1 MAVPP
6 RASRRA
12 GFALVVI
19 VALVAGVL
27 FVPGSLRGWAAGPS
41 TFIWGKSGDADTL
54 DSPISDNGETAEVT
68 TQLFNLLVRAKPG
81 QTDVEPDLATSWSVS
96 PDGLVWTFKLR
107 QGVTFHDGTPWNAEA
122 AKFNFDRWSDPKNP
136 YRPKDADFLY
146 FGGFLADTFKEA
158 RVVDPYTL
166 QIVLKAPN
174 APLVYNLS
182 IIAFDF
188 ASPASIKKY
197 GGTGAG
203 QHPVGTGPYK
213 FVEWVRDDH
222 VTMVANPSFFR
233 KGLPK
238 TQRLVMR
245 VIKDNAAR
253 FLALKSG
260 EINAMEQ
267 PNVDDVKIART
278 DPHLKVG
285 FRPPFNV
292 GYLRFNLH
300 NPLFSDRRIRE
311 AVALAINRKAIV
323 DALYAGYGDVANQL
337 MPPVMWGRASTVKD
351 YPYDPAR
358 AKQILAEAQYPNGF
372 SFDFWYLPVAR
383 PYIPNGKDVATAIAS
398 DLAKVGIRAHLVTED
413 WGTYLKDRV
422 QTNKF
427 PLFMFGWIG
436 DNGDPDD
443 WLGYFYA
450 KHDPNS
456 AYYSWNDATAL
467 ALVAKARTLSSQA
480 ERAKLYAQ
488 LARLAA
494 DDIRDVPL
502 AYAKVPLLMRSNVEG
517 LVGQPDANEYMETV
531 YLK

>member
-1 MAVPP
+1 
-6 RASRRA
+6 
-12 GFALVVI
+12 
-19 VALVAGVL
+19 
-27 FVPGSLRGWAAGPS
+27 
-41 TFIWGKSGDADTL
+41 
-54 DSPISDNGETAEVT
+54 
-68 TQLFNLLVRAKPG
+68 
-81 QTDVEPDLATSWSVS
+81 
-96 PDGLVWTFKLR
+96 
-107 QGVTFHDGTPWNAEA
+107 
-122 AKFNFDRWSDPKNP
+122 
-136 YRPKDADFLY
+136 
-146 FGGFLADTFKEA
+146 
-158 RVVDPYTL
+158 
-166 QIVLKAPN
+166 
-174 APLVYNLS
+174 
-182 IIAFDF
+182 
-188 ASPASIKKY
+188 
-197 GGTGAG
+197 
-203 QHPVGTGPYK
+203 
-213 FVEWVRDDH
+213 
-222 VTMVANPSFFR
+222 
-233 KGLPK
+233 
-238 TQRLVMR
+238 
-245 VIKDNAAR
+245 
-253 FLALKSG
+253 
-260 EINAMEQ
+260 
-267 PNVDDVKIART
+267 
-278 DPHLKVG
+278 
-285 FRPPFNV
+285 
-292 GYLRFNLH
+292 
-300 NPLFSDRRIRE
+300 
-311 AVALAINRKAIV
+311 
-323 DALYAGYGDVANQL
+323 